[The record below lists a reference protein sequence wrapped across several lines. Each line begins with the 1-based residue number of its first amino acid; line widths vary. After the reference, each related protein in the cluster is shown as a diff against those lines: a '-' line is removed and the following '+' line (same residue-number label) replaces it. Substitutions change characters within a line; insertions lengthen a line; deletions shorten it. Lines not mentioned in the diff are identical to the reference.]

1 MDTQTPQPVNF
12 ISNCTLFASTLLGSL
27 FTRCWICSN
36 WCIRASVRS
45 GTDVGWWG
53 LVFTLCSKSSQK
65 CWVRFCYGL
74 CAGQSSC
81 SISDSLNLFFMDCAL
96 CSGRNYHSEIER
108 LCKLL
113 QQHWKLFSKM
123 SLYTVDLSS
132 LGIYKWLKLLITK
145 CSHIS
150 DLVVLL
156 TRF

>member
-27 FTRCWICSN
+27 STRCWICSN

-53 LVFTLCSKSSQK
+53 LFFTLCSKSSQK

-81 SISDSLNLFFMDCAL
+81 SISDS
-96 CSGRNYHSEIER
+96 GRHYHSEIER

-132 LGIYKWLKLLITK
+132 LEIYKWLKLLITK

-150 DLVVLL
+150 DLVVSL
-156 TRF
+156 TKF

>member
-1 MDTQTPQPVNF
+1 MDTQTPQLVNF
-12 ISNCTLFASTLLGSL
+12 EHCISNCTLFASNLLGSL
-27 FTRCWICSN
+27 STRCCICSN
-36 WCIRASVRS
+36 SCIRASVRS

-65 CWVRFCYGL
+65 CWVGFCYGL

-81 SISDSLNLFFMDCAL
+81 SLSDSLNLFFMDCAL
-96 CSGRNYHSEIER
+96 CSGRYCHSEIER

-132 LGIYKWLKLLITK
+132 LEIYEWPKVLITK
-145 CSHIS
+145 CSHNS
-150 DLVVLL
+150 DLVAD
-156 TRF
+156 